1 MGSKNMSSKNSNS
14 KNSNSKNSRSVPFR
28 VRPAQPKDIP
38 ALMRLKR
45 LLAQAENALHAVRA
59 SEADWLRDGF
69 GPNAAFTAFVA
80 EDFSGV
86 IGMAT
91 CSERVVT
98 GWSGPVIFLQDLFVE
113 PRCRRYGV
121 ASALMAR
128 VAALAREVGSPI
140 VELTVRSDNPA
151 QNFYLHAGCQPL
163 PHCLTFVLAG
173 PALEALADQD
183 GETLALAG

>member
-1 MGSKNMSSKNSNS
+1 MDKKNL
-14 KNSNSKNSRSVPFR
+14 RSAPFQ
-28 VRPAQPKDIP
+28 VRPAHPNDIP

-45 LLAQAENALHAVRA
+45 LLAQGENALHAVRA

-69 GPNAAFTAFVA
+69 GANAGFTAFVA

-91 CSERVVT
+91 CSARVVT

-113 PRCRRYGV
+113 PHCRERGV

-128 VAALAREVGSPI
+128 VAALARDVGSPI
-140 VELTVRSDNPA
+140 VELTVRSGNPA
-151 QNFYLHAGCQPL
+151 QNFYFRTGCQPL
-163 PHCLTFVLAG
+163 PHCLTFVLTG
-173 PALEALADQD
+173 PALEALADQNC
-183 GETLALAG
+183 EALALAG

>member
-1 MGSKNMSSKNSNS
+1 MDSKD
-14 KNSNSKNSRSVPFR
+14 SRSAPFR
-28 VRPAQPKDIP
+28 VRPAEPKDIP

-45 LLAQAENALHAVRA
+45 LLAQGENALHAVRA

-69 GPNAAFTAFVA
+69 GPNAGFTAFVA

-91 CSERVVT
+91 CSARVTT
-98 GWSGPVIFLQDLFVE
+98 GWNGPVIFLQDLFVE
-113 PRCRRYGV
+113 PHGRQHGV

-128 VAALAREVGSPI
+128 VAALARDVGSPI
-140 VELTVRSDNPA
+140 VELTVRADNPA
-151 QNFYLHAGCQPL
+151 QNFYLRTGFQPL

-173 PALEALADQD
+173 PALAALADHDDEALALT
-183 GETLALAG
+183 G